1 MKMHELLLQMPVRHL
16 HVHASLYFE
25 LVEKN
30 VLSQETVSFNF
41 GQVMTMQQ
49 SLNFL
54 NLYMS
59 LAILY
64 RVA

>member
-1 MKMHELLLQMPVRHL
+1 MPVRHL

-49 SLNFL
+49 SPNFL

-59 LAILY
+59 LAKLY